1 MSVAEHLPAHGS
13 SLYGWKSE
21 GVETVFWGGEVRPA
35 AVSPVGSGA
44 EGVRVVFAV
53 TGGELVMGRGS
64 MVGVRACEMGR
75 LG

>member
-1 MSVAEHLPAHGS
+1 M
-13 SLYGWKSE
+13 
-21 GVETVFWGGEVRPA
+21 RPA

-53 TGGELVMGRGS
+53 TGGEVVMGSGS

-75 LG
+75 LGYSRPHTHESLPTLGESLKGQVAR